1 MILTS
6 GIWEM
11 VSIPLM
17 TTKAAQRKAVKIR
30 LNLAKAFLLKTCLLK
45 IQEII

>member
-1 MILTS
+1 MIPTF

-11 VSIPLM
+11 VLIPLV

-30 LNLAKAFLLKTCLLK
+30 LNLAKAFPLKTYLLK
-45 IQEII
+45 IQEMI